1 MTTDRK
7 IVAVLGMMCSACA
20 ANVEKKLNG
29 MNGVLQASV
38 NLPGRTV
45 MVEYDKD
52 RTSLQHMKEAL
63 DAIGYDMVVEE
74 DRNVEAIERRGYVTL
89 RWKVI
94 LSWTFAFLV
103 MTFSMQL
110 LHVPRPSADQICL
123 IIALFNLIY
132 CGRQFYQNAW
142 RQLLHGSAN
151 MDTLVALSTGV
162 SFLFSAFNTFLNIR
176 NCFVGAGCIL
186 FKCKQPGLYNIHVRT
201 DCIINQIII
210 YFLFL
215 TMLYSQLQKL
225 DLLFVLLDIHIHDN
239 GFKVYRFC
247 ASSLDPSKTGITA
260 VSVNNTSVGK
270 SNSGLTLSNQ
280 CDIFLCF
287 LNGLRIALID
297 EGFNDTVV
305 VFAGKLFQRIHTV
318 LGAISCDPGS
328 NSIILIIVVK
338 GIQTNT
344 INRIR

>member
-110 LHVPRPSADQICL
+110 LHVPPIRRP
-123 IIALFNLIY
+123 NLSHY
-132 CGRQFYQNAW
+132 CS
-142 RQLLHGSAN
+142 L
-151 MDTLVALSTGV
+151 
-162 SFLFSAFNTFLNIR
+162 
-176 NCFVGAGCIL
+176 
-186 FKCKQPGLYNIHVRT
+186 QP
-201 DCIINQIII
+201 
-210 YFLFL
+210 
-215 TMLYSQLQKL
+215 
-225 DLLFVLLDIHIHDN
+225 DLLW
-239 GFKVYRFC
+239 
-247 ASSLDPSKTGITA
+247 
-260 VSVNNTSVGK
+260 TSV
-270 SNSGLTLSNQ
+270 LSE
-280 CDIFLCF
+280 CLATAASR
-287 LNGLRIALID
+287 L
-297 EGFNDTVV
+297 
-305 VFAGKLFQRIHTV
+305 
-318 LGAISCDPGS
+318 S
-328 NSIILIIVVK
+328 
-338 GIQTNT
+338 
-344 INRIR
+344 